1 MPTAPKAVALR
12 AAEPKGEGPVPR
24 SYSVFLVAILAGGGW
39 FFTKGPGA
47 GKFPE
52 YVAKLKQFQA
62 SSDPT
67 NQSPTQTSTPLPGY
81 YTAQPQLQ
89 PAAPV
94 QAQYANYGQPTAPA
108 AAPAP
113 PPPVNGGPIISIA
126 SFNIQ
131 VFGDKK
137 ASNPDVMWAL
147 AAIIQRFSIVAVQ
160 EIRTQDDHFID
171 NFLRTYVNQ
180 NGRVYDKVVG
190 PRLGRSASKEQYA
203 FLYDTATI
211 QVNRNSIY
219 TVNDPDDLL
228 HREPLVAMFR
238 TRGPPPEQA
247 FTFVLVN
254 IHTDPDETDTELDAL
269 AQVYQ
274 AVRRTSGGEDDI
286 ILLGDLNVDDQHLG
300 QLGKLDGVRPLIRGM
315 LTNTRQTEL
324 FDNIVLHQSSTAE
337 FNGRAGVYH
346 YPKLYQLPPQEAME
360 RALQVS
366 DHLPVCAEFSAYEA
380 TSPGRVAGR
389 PDATI
394 RAQ

>member
-1 MPTAPKAVALR
+1 
-12 AAEPKGEGPVPR
+12 VPR
-24 SYSVFLVAILAGGGW
+24 SYSIFLVAILAGGGW

-47 GKFPE
+47 GRFPE
-52 YVAKLKQFQA
+52 YVAKLKQLQA
-62 SSDPT
+62 SSGST
-67 NQSPTQTSTPLPGY
+67 NQALPQPTTPLPGY

-94 QAQYANYGQPTAPA
+94 QAQYANYGQPV
-108 AAPAP
+108 APAP
-113 PPPVNGGPIISIA
+113 SPPMPMNGGPSIRIA

-137 ASNPDVMWAL
+137 ATNPEVMWTL
-147 AAIIQRFSIVAVQ
+147 AAIIHNFSVVAIQ
-160 EIRTQDDHFID
+160 EIRTQDDYFID

-211 QVNRNSIY
+211 QVNHNSIY

-254 IHTDPDETDTELDAL
+254 MHTDPDETDTELDTL

-274 AVRRTSGGEDDI
+274 AVRRSSGGEDDI
-286 ILLGDLNVDDQHLG
+286 LLLGDLNVDDQHLG
-300 QLGKLDGVRPLIRGM
+300 QLGKLDGIRPLIRGVY
-315 LTNTRQTEL
+315 TNTRQNAL
-324 FDNIVLHQSSTAE
+324 YDNIVLHQASTAE
-337 FNGRAGVYH
+337 FSGRAGIYN
-346 YPKLYQLPPQEAME
+346 YMPLYQLPPQQATEK
-360 RALQVS
+360 ALQVS
-366 DHLPVCAEFSAYEA
+366 DHLPVWAEFSAYEA

-389 PDATI
+389 PDTTI

>member
-1 MPTAPKAVALR
+1 M
-12 AAEPKGEGPVPR
+12 PR
-24 SYSVFLVAILAGGGW
+24 SYTVFLIAILSGGGW

-47 GKFPE
+47 GKLPE
-52 YVAKLKQFQA
+52 YVAKLQQMQA
-62 SSDPT
+62 SSGQAPAAPAPV
-67 NQSPTQTSTPLPGY
+67 SLPGY
-81 YTAQPQLQ
+81 YTANPQPQ
-89 PAAPV
+89 PSAPV
-94 QAQYANYGQPTAPA
+94 QAHYANYGQP

-113 PPPVNGGPIISIA
+113 APVPVAQPPMNGGPSIRIA

-137 ASNPDVMWAL
+137 AANAEVMWTL
-147 AAIIQRFSIVAVQ
+147 AAIIQNFSVIAIQ
-160 EIRTQDDHFID
+160 EIRTQDDYFLD

-180 NGRVYDKVVG
+180 NGRAYDKVVG

-203 FLYDTATI
+203 FLYDTAAI
-211 QVNRNSIY
+211 QLNHSSVY

-238 TRGPPPEQA
+238 TRGAPPQQA
-247 FTFVLVN
+247 FTFVLIN
-254 IHTDPDETDTELDAL
+254 MHTDPDETDSELDTL

-300 QLGKLDGVRPLIRGM
+300 QLGRLDGVRPLIRGVY
-315 LTNTRQTEL
+315 TNTRQNAL
-324 FDNIVLHQSSTAE
+324 YDNLVVHQPSTAE
-337 FNGRAGVYH
+337 FSGRAGIYN
-346 YPKLYQLPPQEAME
+346 YMPLYQIPPQQATEK
-360 RALQVS
+360 ALMVS
-366 DHLPVCAEFSAYEA
+366 DHLPVWAEFSIYEA

-389 PDATI
+389 PEAMI